1 MPLRPTITTDDTG
14 AVTVTG
20 LGDDVEFD
28 PAVIGAIDAFDVVVT
43 VAKSKYRV
51 VGFNAG
57 NGYLKAKKVK

>member
-1 MPLRPTITTDDTG
+1 MPLRPIVTTDDIG

-28 PAVIGAIDAFDVVVT
+28 PAVIGEVAAFDVVVT
-43 VAKSKYRV
+43 VSKSKYRV
-51 VGFNAG
+51 VGFNPG

>member
-1 MPLRPTITTDDTG
+1 MPLRPTITTVDG
-14 AVTVTG
+14 VTTVG
-20 LGDDVEFD
+20 NLQDEIELD
-28 PAVIGAIDAFDVVVT
+28 PVVIGTVDAFEVVVT